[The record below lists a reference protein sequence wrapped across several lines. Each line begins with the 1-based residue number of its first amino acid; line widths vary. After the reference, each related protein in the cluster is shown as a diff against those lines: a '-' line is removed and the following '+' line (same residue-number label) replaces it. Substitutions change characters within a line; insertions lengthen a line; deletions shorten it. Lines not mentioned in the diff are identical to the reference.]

1 MLSSETDS
9 RLAKMLLVLAD
20 GEASVEV
27 TRTVLAN
34 QIGFDAYSLFKLI
47 DSCGKGWIDSVN
59 IVDFLRAHHV
69 YAGSFDAQNIIYHY
83 DADCNSTLN
92 YSEFV
97 NLVVSE
103 KNTVLRNSSLSGL
116 SYKSVLHVPYDVE
129 LSCVRLLEKELDF
142 VKCLH
147 GSVRDLNLRYDF
159 NVLDAFKSMDI
170 YNLDNLST
178 DSLRKFLI
186 RNFITPSESDLTN
199 IFKRLDV
206 DRDFRVNYTEFKAL
220 ATAYTSGTP
229 CHKHDHH
236 HNHTHTHHDHDL
248 SYTSYYSPLR
258 RTYYSPLRRSYYS
271 PLRSSYYSP
280 YRTRLHCSPRKCYS
294 PLRTFYSPPKTI
306 EPYSSLRSNANL
318 NSTMSKTNNDLNK
331 SVNKN
336 SSPLRNTTSRS
347 LVGNSPRRVN
357 SPQRNVNVVKETN
370 LNTSVNNLNNTVM
383 SSSVGL
389 RYPSYEEEVFINYLR
404 ELIAVECSLEVT
416 KNEVALK
423 NDFNME
429 DAFSIFEKYNK
440 GYLTEFDLKDGLNG
454 YFGLFPLLEEV
465 STLFKRYDTEKLG
478 SFNYGDFFNML
489 APFSQEYRKLVEDR
503 IYPNSTLVGD
513 PLSVSTKFS
522 VKNLLQNLIQSEQTL
537 ESHRSKMKNML
548 SFNSKK
554 IFELIGG
561 YASSYFSERDV
572 SLFLFKF

>member
-27 TRTVLAN
+27 TRQVLAN

-47 DSCGKGWIDSVN
+47 DTEGKGWVDSVN

-69 YAGSFDAQNIIYHY
+69 YASSFDAQNIIYHY

-103 KNTVLRNSSLSGL
+103 RNTVLRNSSLSNV
-116 SYKSVLHVPYDVE
+116 SYKSVQHVSYDIE

-206 DRDFRVNYTEFKAL
+206 DRDFRVNYNEFKAL

-229 CHKHDHH
+229 SNTYTK
-236 HNHTHTHHDHDL
+236 DL

-258 RTYYSPLRRSYYS
+258 RHYYSPLREPYYSPLREPYYSPLRRSYY
-271 PLRSSYYSP
+271 YSP
-280 YRTRLHCSPRKCYS
+280 FRTRLYCSPRKCYS
-294 PLRTFYSPPKTI
+294 PLRTFYSPPKKI

-318 NSTMSKTNNDLNK
+318 NSTMSKTNGDLNK
-331 SVNKN
+331 SVNKT
-336 SSPLRNTTSRS
+336 SSPLRNTTSKS

-357 SPQRNVNVVKETN
+357 SPQRNVTVVKETN
-370 LNTSVNNLNNTVM
+370 LNTSVNNLNSTVI
-383 SSSVGL
+383 SSSL

-404 ELIAVECSLEVT
+404 ELIAVENSLEVN

-440 GYLTEFDLKDGLNG
+440 GHLTEFDLKDGLNG

-465 STLFKRYDTEKLG
+465 STLYKRYDTEKLG

-522 VKNLLQNLIQSEQTL
+522 MKNLLQNLIQSEQTL

-572 SLFLFKF
+572 S